1 MRGLVIFALILAVM
15 ASFGLIVNSIN
26 NDKNTDV
33 NEVKEESKPLEFST
47 FTSAVCE
54 NKENYVYCKDE
65 FFVNCYGEISKAV
78 DAAECNGIKIDTPKT
93 LGFAVFEKDW
103 KDPRQ

>member
-1 MRGLVIFALILAVM
+1 MRGLVLFIGVLVVM
-15 ASFGLIVNSIN
+15 ASFSFVALSMDNAN
-26 NDKNTDV
+26 NEKV
-33 NEVKEESKPLEFST
+33 EIKEESKPLEFST

-65 FFVNCYGEISKAV
+65 FFVKCNGNISKAV
-78 DAAECNGIKIDTPKT
+78 DVAECNGIKIDTPKT